1 MGKTLV
7 TGATGFLGSHV
18 AHALAE
24 RGDDLRL
31 CVREDSRL
39 ENLEDLD
46 CERVTCDI
54 LDRRAL
60 GRALRGVERVFHV
73 AGLTSMRASA
83 EELFRVNVE
92 GTRAVLEACLRA
104 GVERVVYTSSIAAIG
119 PASPGEA
126 VDERSTFDAARL
138 GIPYVNA
145 KREAEVEA
153 LRIAAHGLPV
163 VIVNPGTCWGRGPQ
177 PLLHRD
183 RAALPAAADP
193 RLRRRRAEHRWGWRT
208 SPAATCW
215 RTSAASPGER
225 YILGNR
231 NYTLDRL
238 FADLGRLSGVE
249 PPALK
254 LPGGRRAGPRLRR
267 RAPAGQPGD
276 HRHRGPRGRA
286 VVDLSQHEGQARA
299 GLEAVAPRGDDRDHG
314 RLVPGPR
321 GRPSHPRRV
330 APAREPADGGD
341 RGAGRRAAMR
351 RACASTLPDPST
363 AMATLYRCITPTNVL
378 CPCGRIARELAGRLI
393 PFDEVR
399 VPMRKVRRGEVLELT
414 GQSTVPVL
422 VHEGEVVHDS
432 RRIVTG
438 PRSTSDGLG
447 HATKTPAGS
456 RRECS

>member
-18 AHALAE
+18 AHALCE
-24 RGDDLRL
+24 RGDDVRL

-119 PASPGEA
+119 PAAPGQA
-126 VDERSTFDAARL
+126 VDERSSFDAARL

-153 LRIAAHGLPV
+153 LRIAARGLPV
-163 VIVNPGTCWGRGPQ
+163 VIVNPGHVLGAGDLNRSSTEIVRRFILRRIPAYTDGALNIVGVEDVARGH
-177 PLLHRD
+177 L
-183 RAALPAAADP
+183 AADE
-193 RLRRRRAEHRWGWRT
+193 LGT
-208 SPAATCW
+208 L
-215 RTSAASPGER
+215 GER

-238 FADLGRLSGVE
+238 FADLGRFSGVE

-254 LPGGRRAGPRLRR
+254 LPVAAGAGPRLRR
-267 RAPAGQPGD
+267 RAPAGPPGD
-276 HRHRGPRGRA
+276 HHQPRSA
-286 VVDLSQHEGQARA
+286 PVSQWWTCRNAKAKRELGWRPAPHEDTV
-299 GLEAVAPRGDDRDHG
+299 EATVAWYRDREGD
-314 RLVPGPR
+314 RL
-321 GRPSHPRRV
+321 HPRRV
-330 APAREPADGGD
+330 APAHQPADGGD
-341 RGAGRRAAMR
+341 RGAGGGWRGRAPGPAPVRCLTRR
-351 RACASTLPDPST
+351 P
-363 AMATLYRCITPTNVL
+363 AMATLYRCITPTNLL
-378 CPCGRIARELAGRLI
+378 CPCGRVARELAGRHI

-399 VPMRKVRRGEVLELT
+399 VPMRKVRRGEVVELT
-414 GQSTVPVL
+414 GQSHVPVL
-422 VHEGEVVHDS
+422 VHDGEVVHDS
-432 RRIVTG
+432 RRIVEYLEHL
-438 PRSTSDGLG
+438 D
-447 HATKTPAGS
+447 ANAAQDA
-456 RRECS
+456 RRR